1 MLGIFKLSGGIGQI
15 SSDLSYSNPFLFES
29 TSGGVT
35 YEKMFYLRMEDHN
48 LEKCEDGVLFSV
60 NVLGGD
66 ANWILIAPDVNGVA
80 GSWDNHLDFSLD
92 YSEEIPFWVQ
102 VKVPDDA
109 VGART
114 DMKLSARYRA
124 L

>member
-15 SSDLSYSNPFLFES
+15 SSDLSYSNPLLFES
-29 TSGGVT
+29 SSGGVT
-35 YEKMFYLRMEDHN
+35 YEKMFYLRMEDPN

-60 NVLGGD
+60 NVLDGD
-66 ANWILIAPDVNGVA
+66 DNWILLAPDNNGVA
-80 GSWDNHLDFSLD
+80 GNWDNHLDFSLD

-114 DMKLSARYRA
+114 DMKLAARYRA

>member
-15 SSDLSYSNPFLFES
+15 SSDISYSNPLLFES
-29 TSGGVT
+29 SSGGVT
-35 YEKMFYLRMEDHN
+35 YEKMFYLRMEDPN

-60 NVLGGD
+60 NVLDGD
-66 ANWILIAPDVNGVA
+66 DNWILLAPDNNGVA
-80 GSWDNHLDFSLD
+80 GNWDNHLDFSLD

-114 DMKLSARYRA
+114 DMKLAARYRA